1 MPSTTALAAPAPP
14 HVAPWGRGA
23 RACRWVLI
31 VCWVALTFVAL
42 LAGEREAT
50 LSDLEDAVASGE
62 VQEVR
67 VAGGLATG
75 ERGRASAQVRWDQ
88 GLVTYTTALVEERP
102 RPSGPSGASGASGA
116 SGPSGAQRGDDPVV
130 ADVEARLRALQP
142 ELRVARTGWT
152 GGGASV
158 LGWGLPAWAGLLHL
172 GVLLGTLF
180 SLTGSPQPW
189 RATRWAWFWLL
200 VLVPPIG
207 VPAYLL
213 LAGPT
218 PPVPAPSLTRRRT
231 TGGGGF
237 LLGIVGS
244 LGLAVLVAWLA

>member
-1 MPSTTALAAPAPP
+1 MPPTTTVAVPAPSQ
-14 HVAPWGRGA
+14 VAPWGRLA

-31 VCWVALTFVAL
+31 ACWVALALVAF
-42 LAGEREAT
+42 LAGERETT
-50 LSDLEDAVASGE
+50 LADLEDAVASGD
-62 VQEVR
+62 VQEVQLTR
-67 VAGGLATG
+67 GLADG
-75 ERGRASAQVRWDQ
+75 ERGSASVQVRWDE
-88 GLVTYTTALVEERP
+88 GPITYTTALTEERP
-102 RPSGPSGASGASGA
+102 LRSARLEVPSADGE
-116 SGPSGAQRGDDPVV
+116 PVV
-130 ADVEARLRALQP
+130 ADVEAHLRDLQP
-142 ELRVARTGWT
+142 GLRVTRTSWT
-152 GGGASV
+152 GGGATV

-172 GVLLGTLF
+172 GVVLGTLF

-218 PPVPAPSLTRRRT
+218 PPVPAPRPSGRRM
-231 TGGGGF
+231 TGGSGF
-237 LLGIVGS
+237 LLGVVGS

>member
-1 MPSTTALAAPAPP
+1 MPSTTSLAPTAPP
-14 HVAPWGRGA
+14 PVAPWGRGA
-23 RACRWVLI
+23 RACRGVLV

-50 LSDLEDAVASGE
+50 LSDLEDAVASGDVRE
-62 VQEVR
+62 VQVG
-67 VAGGLATG
+67 GGLDADD
-75 ERGRASAQVRWDQ
+75 RGSASVQVRWDR

-102 RPSGPSGASGASGA
+102 LPSGPSGV
-116 SGPSGAQRGDDPVV
+116 QRGDGDAVV
-130 ADVEARLRALQP
+130 ADVEARLRDLQP
-142 ELRVARTGWT
+142 ELRVTRTSFD
-152 GGGASV
+152 GAAATV

-172 GVLLGTLF
+172 GVVLGTLF

-189 RATRWAWFWLL
+189 RATRWAWFWLMF
-200 VLVPPIG
+200 LVPPIG

-218 PPVPAPSLTRRRT
+218 PPVPAPSPTRRRL
-231 TGGGGF
+231 TGGRGF
-237 LLGIVGS
+237 LLGLIGS

>member
-1 MPSTTALAAPAPP
+1 MLVVS
-14 HVAPWGRGA
+14 
-23 RACRWVLI
+23 
-31 VCWVALTFVAL
+31 WVALTLVAL

-50 LSDLEDAVASGE
+50 LSDLEGAVVSGE
-62 VQEVR
+62 VREVE
-67 VAGGLATG
+67 VAGGLEEG
-75 ERGRASAQVRWDQ
+75 DRGSASVQVRWDR
-88 GLVTYTTALVEERP
+88 GLLTYTTALVEERP
-102 RPSGPSGASGASGA
+102 LPSGPSGSSGAPGA
-116 SGPSGAQRGDDPVV
+116 DGDPVV
-130 ADVEARLRALQP
+130 ADVEARLRDLQP
-142 ELRVARTGWT
+142 DLRVTRTGWT
-152 GGGASV
+152 GPGSSV

-200 VLVPPIG
+200 FLVPPIG

-218 PPVPAPSLTRRRT
+218 PPVPAPSGTRRRL
-231 TGGGGF
+231 TGGRGF

-244 LGLAVLVAWLA
+244 MGLAVLVAWLA